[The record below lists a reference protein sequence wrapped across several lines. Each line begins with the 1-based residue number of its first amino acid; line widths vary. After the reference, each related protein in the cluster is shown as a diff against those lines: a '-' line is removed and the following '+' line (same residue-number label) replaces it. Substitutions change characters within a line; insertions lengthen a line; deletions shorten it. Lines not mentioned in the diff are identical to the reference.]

1 MRIALKSVTSQTANP
16 RSMTETAFRQTYI
29 SLWGR
34 CVKRLADII
43 FSLLGL
49 LLASPLFLMISY
61 ALWRKKSGSI
71 FFRQERV
78 GYRGRTFVIYKF
90 RTMVSDA
97 ESGKPRLCEQDDAR
111 LTPLG
116 AWLRQRHLDELPQLW
131 NVLKGDMSIV
141 GPRPERRYF
150 VDQIRAVNPDYDQL
164 YQLRPGLFSWATLYN
179 GYTDTLDKM
188 LERLRLDLDYLHHWS
203 LWLDIRI
210 FFLTLWF
217 LLSGRKF

>member
-34 CVKRLADII
+34 CVKRLSDII
-43 FSLLGL
+43 ISLLGL

-78 GYRGRTFVIYKF
+78 GYRGRTFIIYKF

-97 ESGKPRLCEQDDAR
+97 ESGKPRLCEKDDTR

-203 LWLDIRI
+203 PWLDLKI
-210 FFLTLWF
+210 FVLTLWF
-217 LLSGRKF
+217 LFSGRKF

>member
-1 MRIALKSVTSQTANP
+1 MNYPENENRRP
-16 RSMTETAFRQTYI
+16 YI

-34 CVKRLADII
+34 CVKRLSDII
-43 FSLLGL
+43 ISLLGL

-78 GYRGRTFVIYKF
+78 GYRGRTFIIYKF

-97 ESGKPRLCEQDDAR
+97 ESGKPRLCEKDDTR

-203 LWLDIRI
+203 PWLDLKI
-210 FFLTLWF
+210 FVLTLWF
-217 LLSGRKF
+217 LFSGRRF

>member
-97 ESGKPRLCEQDDAR
+97 ESGKPRLCEKDDTR

-203 LWLDIRI
+203 PWLDLKI
-210 FFLTLWF
+210 FVLTLWF
-217 LLSGRKF
+217 LFSGRRF

>member
-1 MRIALKSVTSQTANP
+1 MKQQRRHTAVRENVSP
-16 RSMTETAFRQTYI
+16 SYI

-34 CVKRLADII
+34 CVKRLADIV
-43 FSLLGL
+43 FSILGL
-49 LLASPLFLMISY
+49 VVTAPLFLFITY

-97 ESGKPRLCEQDDAR
+97 ESGKPRLCEQDDIR

-164 YQLRPGLFSWATLYN
+164 YQLRPGLFSLATLYN
-179 GYTDTLDKM
+179 GYTDTLEKM
-188 LERLRLDLDYLHHWS
+188 LERLRMDLDYLHHWS
-203 LWLDIRI
+203 PWLDVKI

>member
-1 MRIALKSVTSQTANP
+1 MKEQRRHIAGGKDVSPS
-16 RSMTETAFRQTYI
+16 SI

-49 LLASPLFLMISY
+49 LLASPLFLIISY

-71 FFRQERV
+71 FFCQERV
-78 GYRGRTFVIYKF
+78 GYHGCTFVIYKF

-203 LWLDIRI
+203 PWLDIKI

>member
-1 MRIALKSVTSQTANP
+1 
-16 RSMTETAFRQTYI
+16 MTETAFRQTYI

-203 LWLDIRI
+203 PWLDLKI
-210 FFLTLWF
+210 FVLTLWF
-217 LLSGRKF
+217 LFSGRKF

>member
-1 MRIALKSVTSQTANP
+1 MKEQRRHTAGGKDVSP
-16 RSMTETAFRQTYI
+16 SSI

-34 CVKRLADII
+34 CVKRLSDIV
-43 FSLLGL
+43 FSILGL
-49 LLASPLFLMISY
+49 VVTAPLFLLIAY

-71 FFRQERV
+71 FFCQERV

-203 LWLDIRI
+203 PWLDIKI

>member
-49 LLASPLFLMISY
+49 LLASPLFLIISY

>member
-49 LLASPLFLMISY
+49 LLASPLFLIISY

-203 LWLDIRI
+203 PWLDIRI

>member
-1 MRIALKSVTSQTANP
+1 MKEQRRHIAGGKDVSPS
-16 RSMTETAFRQTYI
+16 SI

-71 FFRQERV
+71 FFCQERV
-78 GYRGRTFVIYKF
+78 GYHGCTFVIYKF

-203 LWLDIRI
+203 PWLDIKI

>member
-203 LWLDIRI
+203 PWLDLKI
-210 FFLTLWF
+210 FVLTLWF
-217 LLSGRKF
+217 LFSGRRF

>member
-1 MRIALKSVTSQTANP
+1 
-16 RSMTETAFRQTYI
+16 MTETAFRQTYI

-49 LLASPLFLMISY
+49 LLASPLFLIISY

-203 LWLDIRI
+203 PWLDLKI
-210 FFLTLWF
+210 FVLTLWF
-217 LLSGRKF
+217 LFSGRKF

>member
-1 MRIALKSVTSQTANP
+1 MKEQRRHTAGGKDVSP
-16 RSMTETAFRQTYI
+16 SSI

-49 LLASPLFLMISY
+49 LLASPLFLIISY

>member
-49 LLASPLFLMISY
+49 LLASPLFLIISY

-203 LWLDIRI
+203 PWLDIKI

>member
-34 CVKRLADII
+34 CVKRLSDII
-43 FSLLGL
+43 ISLLGL

-97 ESGKPRLCEQDDAR
+97 ESGKPRLCEKDDTR

-203 LWLDIRI
+203 PWLDLKI
-210 FFLTLWF
+210 FVLTLWF
-217 LLSGRKF
+217 LFSGRKF

>member
-1 MRIALKSVTSQTANP
+1 
-16 RSMTETAFRQTYI
+16 MTETAFRQTYI

-97 ESGKPRLCEQDDAR
+97 ESGKPRLCEQDDVR

-164 YQLRPGLFSWATLYN
+164 YQLRPGLFSFATLYN
-179 GYTDTLDKM
+179 GYTDTLEKM
-188 LERLRLDLDYLHHWS
+188 LERLRMDLDYLHHWS
-203 LWLDIRI
+203 LWLDVKI

>member
-1 MRIALKSVTSQTANP
+1 MNYPENENRRP
-16 RSMTETAFRQTYI
+16 YI

-97 ESGKPRLCEQDDAR
+97 ESGKPRLCEKDDTR

-203 LWLDIRI
+203 PWLDLKI
-210 FFLTLWF
+210 FVLTLWF
-217 LLSGRKF
+217 LFSGRKF

>member
-34 CVKRLADII
+34 CVKRLSDII
-43 FSLLGL
+43 ISLLGL

-97 ESGKPRLCEQDDAR
+97 ESGKPRLCEKDDTR

-203 LWLDIRI
+203 PWLDLKI
-210 FFLTLWF
+210 FVLTLWF
-217 LLSGRKF
+217 LFSGRRF

>member
-1 MRIALKSVTSQTANP
+1 
-16 RSMTETAFRQTYI
+16 MTETAFRQTYI

-97 ESGKPRLCEQDDAR
+97 ESGKPRLCEKDDTR

-203 LWLDIRI
+203 PWLDLKI
-210 FFLTLWF
+210 FVLTLWF
-217 LLSGRKF
+217 LFSGRKF

>member
-1 MRIALKSVTSQTANP
+1 MKEQRRHTAGGKDVSP
-16 RSMTETAFRQTYI
+16 SSI

-49 LLASPLFLMISY
+49 LLASPLFLIISY

-78 GYRGRTFVIYKF
+78 GYHGCTFVIYKF

-203 LWLDIRI
+203 PWLDIKI

>member
-1 MRIALKSVTSQTANP
+1 
-16 RSMTETAFRQTYI
+16 MTETAFRQTYI

-49 LLASPLFLMISY
+49 LLASPLFLIISY